1 MKRCG
6 FGPLLA
12 LCFFITNVDAY
23 SSRRGGFF
31 VDIGVLAGCFKG
43 KEKHDCM
50 DVGFV
55 GTTDDVFKKP
65 TGAATPVLHQHTEDC
80 ISTAKTKTKL
90 SFGGKFGF
98 FVSLDEHYAIGI
110 EGFSEWH
117 DVQYPDG
124 FALFKCSVD
133 TCKKQI
139 KRNAYKYNAEGKL
152 EETGNE
158 SAGDNCSDFAPSER
172 IYESPLKTLRHH
184 QYGALLSMKFYTSG
198 DESFVKIGGGVG
210 QLIMKNPVGV
220 AHTASNEP
228 QVPTENQENM
238 PHKYEIKKITCR
250 KGLAWGAEIATR
262 ITRSVYLGVSY
273 IGQRNLSKDKLD
285 TYTNNKVSLSLS
297 MDLGR

>member
-1 MKRCG
+1 MKRYG
-6 FGPLLA
+6 FWPLLA

-31 VDIGVLAGCFKG
+31 VDIGGLVGCFKG

-55 GTTDDVFKKP
+55 GTEGDVFKKGEQVP
-65 TGAATPVLHQHTEDC
+65 HQHTDEC
-80 ISTAKTKTKL
+80 TSTAKTKTKL

-124 FALFKCSVD
+124 FASFKCSVD
-133 TCKKQI
+133 TCNKQLS
-139 KRNAYKYNAEGKL
+139 RTKYSYNDGKL
-152 EETGNE
+152 E
-158 SAGDNCSDFAPSER
+158 AGVPTTEGVCSDLAPSER

-198 DESFVKIGGGVG
+198 DESFVKIGGGIG

-220 AHTASNEP
+220 AHTKSND
-228 QVPTENQENM
+228 QGVPPENQENT

-250 KGLAWGAEIATR
+250 KGLAWGAEIATK

>member
-1 MKRCG
+1 MKCYG
-6 FGPLLA
+6 FLSLLA
-12 LCFFITNVDAY
+12 LCFVITNVDAY

-31 VDIGVLAGCFKG
+31 VDIGGLAGCFKG

-50 DVGFV
+50 DIGFV
-55 GTTDDVFKKP
+55 GTEGDVFRRD
-65 TGAATPVLHQHTEDC
+65 TSGRGMLHQHTEDC
-80 ISTAKTKTKL
+80 ISVAKTKTKL

-98 FVSLDEHYAIGI
+98 FVSFDEHYAIGI

-124 FALFKCSVD
+124 FASFKCSTD
-133 TCKKQI
+133 TCNKQLS
-139 KRNAYKYNAEGKL
+139 RTKYSYENGKL
-152 EETGNE
+152 EPGATTVEGV
-158 SAGDNCSDFAPSER
+158 CSDLAPSER

-198 DESFVKIGGGVG
+198 DESFVKIGGGIG

-220 AHTASNEP
+220 AHEGAAGDTG
-228 QVPTENQENM
+228 NQEADL
-238 PHKYEIKKITCR
+238 HKYEIKKTTCR

-262 ITRSVYLGVSY
+262 ITRSVYFGVNY

>member
-31 VDIGVLAGCFKG
+31 VDIGGLAGCFKG

-65 TGAATPVLHQHTEDC
+65 TSTETTTTTTVLHQHTEDC

-124 FALFKCSVD
+124 FASFKCSVD
-133 TCKKQI
+133 KCNKQLS
-139 KRNAYKYNAEGKL
+139 RTQYSYKDGKL
-152 EETGNE
+152 E
-158 SAGDNCSDFAPSER
+158 AGGPTTNGLCSDLAPSER

-220 AHTASNEP
+220 AHEGKGGDPGNKESDL
-228 QVPTENQENM
+228 
-238 PHKYEIKKITCR
+238 HKYEIKKITCR